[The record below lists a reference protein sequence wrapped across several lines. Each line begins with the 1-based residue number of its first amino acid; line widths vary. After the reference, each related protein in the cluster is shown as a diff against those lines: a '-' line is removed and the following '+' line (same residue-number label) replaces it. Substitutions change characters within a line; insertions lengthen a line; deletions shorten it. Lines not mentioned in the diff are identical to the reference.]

1 MLLLFFPD
9 KASTKKITPEF
20 MAFCKK
26 AAEGQP
32 PIKEDIEVQLKIKC
46 GGKEIKDDE
55 FLQGLKRKL
64 IKDLKSNKRL
74 RSILDQEDKEHHD
87 IMIDEE

>member
-1 MLLLFFPD
+1 
-9 KASTKKITPEF
+9 

-32 PIKEDIEVQLKIKC
+32 PNKEDIEVQLTIKY

-55 FLQGLKRKL
+55 FVQGLKRKL
-64 IKDLKSNKRL
+64 INYLESNKRL
-74 RSILDQEDKEHHD
+74 RSIVDQEDKEHQD
-87 IMIDEE
+87 IIIDEE